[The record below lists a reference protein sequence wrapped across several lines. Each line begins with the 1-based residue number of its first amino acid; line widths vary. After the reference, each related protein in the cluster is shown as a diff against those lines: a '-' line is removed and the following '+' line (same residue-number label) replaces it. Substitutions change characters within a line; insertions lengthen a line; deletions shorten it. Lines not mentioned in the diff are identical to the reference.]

1 MNTPIAVANSGL
13 ANLLEPLFEGCQ
25 GDETCNGRSRCRA
38 GTRDS
43 VGGSIH
49 YSRRAS
55 HQQVCASGQAYKI
68 AKVNKLPS
76 SLYSKAKRALHDV
89 WVAETRSS
97 AETTSNGP
105 AMKIASR
112 GFEQAAVV
120 LAHQRYVVALCRG
133 AMLWRYV
140 VDSLNELNVNKSRL
154 LTQRGVNWLNR
165 SSP

>member
-1 MNTPIAVANSGL
+1 VSSRNTRQRRRIDTLQSPRISPTSLRFRTGFKAFGAVRPEAAN
-13 ANLLEPLFEGCQ
+13 
-25 GDETCNGRSRCRA
+25 
-38 GTRDS
+38 
-43 VGGSIH
+43 
-49 YSRRAS
+49 
-55 HQQVCASGQAYKI
+55 KI

-140 VDSLNELNVNKSRL
+140 VALCC
-154 LTQRGVNWLNR
+154 G
-165 SSP
+165 

>member
-1 MNTPIAVANSGL
+1 LRFRTGFKAFGAVRPEAAN
-13 ANLLEPLFEGCQ
+13 
-25 GDETCNGRSRCRA
+25 
-38 GTRDS
+38 
-43 VGGSIH
+43 
-49 YSRRAS
+49 
-55 HQQVCASGQAYKI
+55 KI

-120 LAHQRYVVALCRG
+120 LAHQRYVVALCCG
-133 AMLWRYV
+133 AMLWIV
-140 VDSLNELNVNKSRL
+140 STSLM
-154 LTQRGVNWLNR
+154 
-165 SSP
+165 